1 MAEKIFTIEN
11 VKSDLHELINQY
23 HGSSDEETAMVKE
36 VLNITF
42 NIPLME
48 DSIVAIVMQVF
59 EHPETANLNI
69 VAFTMNMAHT
79 CPFPVMV
86 DAMTGILTE
95 LISDFCG
102 V

>member
-1 MAEKIFTIEN
+1 MAKVFTVEN
-11 VKSDLHELINQY
+11 VKSDLHELIDQF
-23 HGSSDEETAMVKE
+23 HGSSEEETAMVKE
-36 VLNITF
+36 ALNITF
-42 NIPLME
+42 NLPLME

-69 VAFTMNMAHT
+69 VAFSANMAHT
-79 CPFPVMV
+79 CPFPFMV
-86 DAMTGILTE
+86 DAMTSILIE